1 MRVTRDAHARLLA
14 GVPRAGAVGRRM
26 SWRTPRRGLTYSLS
40 PAEAEEPS
48 TLAELYVLKVPVDSG
63 PPASADGQQ
72 LGPAAGTANRIIALL
87 RGWFASSLP
96 RLATSCSLPSRG
108 VLADRAS
115 SARPTGGQRARGTAS
130 REPNPSYPRP
140 RGVRRAPGRPP
151 LTGPVVSPDPAL
163 TVVAGC
169 YAYRK
174 AVFYCLQHR
183 PNRANLQ

>member
-1 MRVTRDAHARLLA
+1 
-14 GVPRAGAVGRRM
+14 M

-96 RLATSCSLPSRG
+96 VSRRPVHCRLAASWPI
-108 VLADRAS
+108 ARAAPDPPEAS
-115 SARPTGGQRARGTAS
+115 GRAGQRAGNRT
-130 REPNPSYPRP
+130 
-140 RGVRRAPGRPP
+140 RRI
-151 LTGPVVSPDPAL
+151 LDPAAFAEPL
-163 TVVAGC
+163 
-169 YAYRK
+169 
-174 AVFYCLQHR
+174 AVR
-183 PNRANLQ
+183 P